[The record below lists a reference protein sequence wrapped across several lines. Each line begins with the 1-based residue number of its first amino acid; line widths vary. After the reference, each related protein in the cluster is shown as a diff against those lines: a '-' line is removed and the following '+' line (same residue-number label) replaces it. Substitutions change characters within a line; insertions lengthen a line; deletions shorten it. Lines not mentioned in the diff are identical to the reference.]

1 MLQRRPE
8 LMGRRANVLDQGPIG
23 RDRETCQN
31 CPVSGEKNRKNYVM
45 IKSTPTLTLTQS
57 GLLAMLLQRQRYAVI
72 QVARRRTHRKH
83 MRAALWSN
91 LTWPWRALTA
101 PRLDS
106 AKPLVGTA
114 PHLNFSPKLVAGAP
128 LIHIY
133 PKLRQQIRHD
143 LPLWTRD
150 VISQRLPFL
159 FTDVKQLA
167 ATVAICCLFV
177 GLWFGIS
184 TSHAPRPSYPYYDTQ
199 KLVPPWNEPTPL
211 EGNRDRKGEYR

>member
-72 QVARRRTHRKH
+72 Q
-83 MRAALWSN
+83 AALWSN

>member
-1 MLQRRPE
+1 MLRRPE

-23 RDRETCQN
+23 RARETCEN

-72 QVARRRTHRKH
+72 QLARRRTHRKH
-83 MRAALWSN
+83 MRAALWSA

-106 AKPLVGTA
+106 RQAPGGNRATLESFTKVSCRSSPN
-114 PHLNFSPKLVAGAP
+114 PHLPQAP
-128 LIHIY
+128 ATIH
-133 PKLRQQIRHD
+133 HD

-150 VISQRLPFL
+150 VVSQRLPFL
-159 FTDVKQLA
+159 FTHVKQLA
-167 ATVAICCLFV
+167 AIVALGCLFI
-177 GLWFGIS
+177 GLSFGVS

-211 EGNRDRKGEYR
+211 EGNRDRRGEYR

>member
-1 MLQRRPE
+1 
-8 LMGRRANVLDQGPIG
+8 MGRHANVLDQGPIG
-23 RDRETCQN
+23 RARETCQN

-72 QVARRRTHRKH
+72 QLARRRTHRKH
-83 MRAALWSN
+83 MRAALWSA

-101 PRLDS
+101 QRLDS

-114 PHLNFSPKLVAGAP
+114 ATLESFTKFSCRGSPNPHLPQAPATNSPRPATVDTGCNLSTP
-128 LIHIY
+128 
-133 PKLRQQIRHD
+133 
-143 LPLWTRD
+143 
-150 VISQRLPFL
+150 SPFL
-159 FTDVKQLA
+159 FTHVKQLA
-167 ATVAICCLFV
+167 AIVALGCLFI
-177 GLWFGIS
+177 GLWFGVS

-211 EGNRDRKGEYR
+211 EGNRDTRGEYR